1 MRIHYL
7 YIFKVKIYAGF
18 KTLAIYCIYTE
29 YNIHTWKNGTKSPKH
44 ITFLYLIHAETHIL
58 LMDVSALQTLCAAI
72 SKCLFTNLNKEF
84 HV

>member
-1 MRIHYL
+1 MCIHYL

-29 YNIHTWKNGTKSPKH
+29 YNIHTWKNGTKSPKTH
-44 ITFLYLIHAETHIL
+44 YISITHSCSNTHLTHGCFSIR
-58 LMDVSALQTLCAAI
+58 LCAAI